1 MNPDFKSMSY
11 LGLAA
16 VFTAW
21 AFILASIALNPWWV
35 GHFTT
40 GALSELG
47 TPGDHVKYP
56 WIYNSGLVITSILA
70 FLYSVS
76 LAYLSLNR
84 VQVVGSAFFMIASVF
99 LAMIEIF
106 HGGTYP
112 HDFVSSYFFVQA
124 DLSAFTWGIGLLL
137 SRFRG
142 TGITVLALSVVAPV
156 LASLLPLTSAAE
168 DETLGI
174 LAIDLWVFIMHFGFV
189 RKSSGLGA
197 KPAPSPARGTFGKP
211 TGSRCSNSKSNSH
224 LVSPYN
230 SLIR

>member
-1 MNPDFKSMSY
+1 VNACIRSLYY
-11 LGLAA
+11 LGFAA

-47 TPGDHVKYP
+47 TPGDHVRYP
-56 WIYNSGLVITSILA
+56 WVYNSGLVITSVLA

-99 LAMIEIF
+99 LAMIGVF

-112 HDFVSSYFFVQA
+112 HTFISSYFFVQA

-142 TGITVLALSVVAPV
+142 TGVTILALSVAAPV

-189 RKSSGLGA
+189 RRV
-197 KPAPSPARGTFGKP
+197 RG
-211 TGSRCSNSKSNSH
+211 
-224 LVSPYN
+224 
-230 SLIR
+230 

>member
-1 MNPDFKSMSY
+1 MQISLDLGSVGRGIAVPDGGASMNPDFKSMSY

-99 LAMIEIF
+99 LAMIGIF
-106 HGGTYP
+106 HGVWASLNF
-112 HDFVSSYFFVQA
+112 HEFVSNPQP
-124 DLSAFTWGIGLLL
+124 LGFTGV
-137 SRFRG
+137 
-142 TGITVLALSVVAPV
+142 T
-156 LASLLPLTSAAE
+156 
-168 DETLGI
+168 
-174 LAIDLWVFIMHFGFV
+174 
-189 RKSSGLGA
+189 
-197 KPAPSPARGTFGKP
+197 GKP
-211 TGSRCSNSKSNSH
+211 VHTPPP
-224 LVSPYN
+224 L
-230 SLIR
+230 